1 MVRMMVVNDDYYRE
15 LNRECARNPLH
26 GNLV

>member
-1 MVRMMVVNDDYYRE
+1 MARMTVVNDDHYRE
-15 LNRECARNPLH
+15 INRECVHNPFH

>member
-1 MVRMMVVNDDYYRE
+1 MVRIIVVNDDYYRE
-15 LNRECARNPLH
+15 INRECARNPFH